1 MILLLTSTQQS
12 RIVYGEGCTV
22 TFGKRLREARMERG
36 LTLRELAKEA
46 RVNFTYLS
54 KIENERVP
62 YTPAVDTI
70 RDLARIL
77 KADSLEFL
85 NLANKLPKELEA
97 LNANVHARRFFD
109 RASQVASP
117 ADWEAL
123 LELLEK
129 RQTRKKVGREDAKK
143 GR

>member
-1 MILLLTSTQQS
+1 
-12 RIVYGEGCTV
+12 V
-22 TFGKRLREARMERG
+22 TFGKRLRQARTERG

-62 YTPAVDTI
+62 YTPAAETI

-77 KADSLEFL
+77 KVDSLEFL
-85 NLANKLPKELEA
+85 NLANKLPKELEP
-97 LNANVHARRFFD
+97 LNASVHARRFFD

-129 RQTRKKVGREDAKK
+129 RQTGKKVGRKQIKK
-143 GR
+143 AR

>member
-1 MILLLTSTQQS
+1 M
-12 RIVYGEGCTV
+12 
-22 TFGKRLREARMERG
+22 TFGKRLRQARTERG

-62 YTPAVDTI
+62 YTPAAETI

-77 KADSLEFL
+77 KVDSLEFL
-85 NLANKLPKELEA
+85 NLANKLPKELEP
-97 LNANVHARRFFD
+97 LNASVHARRFFD

-129 RQTRKKVGREDAKK
+129 RQTGKRVGRKYIKK
-143 GR
+143 AR

>member
-1 MILLLTSTQQS
+1 M
-12 RIVYGEGCTV
+12 
-22 TFGKRLREARMERG
+22 TFGKRLREARMQRG

-62 YTPAVDTI
+62 YTPAAETI

-77 KADSLEFL
+77 KVDLLEFL
-85 NLANKLPKELEA
+85 NLANKLPKELEP
-97 LNANVHARRFFD
+97 LNASVHARRLFD

-129 RQTRKKVGREDAKK
+129 RQTGKEVGRKDAKK

>member
-1 MILLLTSTQQS
+1 M
-12 RIVYGEGCTV
+12 
-22 TFGKRLREARMERG
+22 TFGKRLRQARMERG

-62 YTPAVDTI
+62 YTPAAETI

-77 KADSLEFL
+77 KVDSLEFL
-85 NLANKLPKELEA
+85 NLANKLPKELEP
-97 LNANVHARRFFD
+97 LNASVHARRFFD

-129 RQTRKKVGREDAKK
+129 RQTGKKVGRKQIKK
-143 GR
+143 AR